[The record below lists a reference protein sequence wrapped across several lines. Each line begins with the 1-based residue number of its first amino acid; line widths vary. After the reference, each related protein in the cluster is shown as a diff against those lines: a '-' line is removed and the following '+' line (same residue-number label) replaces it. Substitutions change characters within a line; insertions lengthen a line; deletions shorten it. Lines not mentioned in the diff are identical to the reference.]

1 MAEARTMRAF
11 DRSVLVSRSAVGA
24 RKRRGAEILAVLH
37 AGRRQGRTGFAGP
50 GRRGSCGRRPMVRR
64 HIRIGNSYVRHNKTV
79 LDAYYLRLLPFDSSG
94 AQWGAPAGKE
104 DGTMRHRTGQG
115 ARARCA
121 ALAVA
126 MLAAGVLAIALV
138 SPSAQAAEATEGEKM
153 AFTVK
158 IGTPPTGMSVRYKYK
173 TADGSAVKD
182 EDYEAA
188 TGTVT
193 FPAGDTE
200 ETVSVE
206 TLDDSDV
213 EDTEDFKLELYDRQF
228 QAAYL
233 GTSAWVELQQ
243 NFEGI
248 PTTMTLTG
256 EIEDND

>member
-1 MAEARTMRAF
+1 MTIDRPTTAAPGPART
-11 DRSVLVSRSAVGA
+11 G
-24 RKRRGAEILAVLH
+24 KRR
-37 AGRRQGRTGFAGP
+37 
-50 GRRGSCGRRPMVRR
+50 
-64 HIRIGNSYVRHNKTV
+64 
-79 LDAYYLRLLPFDSSG
+79 
-94 AQWGAPAGKE
+94 
-104 DGTMRHRTGQG
+104 
-115 ARARCA
+115 
-121 ALAVA
+121 A
-126 MLAAGVLAIALV
+126 MLAAAVLAIAPV
-138 SPSAQAAEATEGEKM
+138 SPSAHAAEATEGEKM

-200 ETVSVE
+200 ETVSVD
-206 TLDDSDV
+206 TLDDSAV